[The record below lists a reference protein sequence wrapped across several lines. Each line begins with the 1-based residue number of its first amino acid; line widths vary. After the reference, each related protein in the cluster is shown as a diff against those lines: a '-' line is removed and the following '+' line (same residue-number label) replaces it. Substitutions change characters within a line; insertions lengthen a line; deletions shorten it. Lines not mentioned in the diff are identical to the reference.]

1 MSKFD
6 IEPED
11 QKLVKKVT
19 AQLDEAELALSDS
32 VKGDIA
38 QARMNALR
46 EARAMKSKG
55 ENRAGWQQW
64 FKQPTIAIAAPAT
77 AAVLVTVLISYDGGE
92 AIPMLPV
99 ELITGEVTTDDLAL
113 VENIEFAQDL
123 EFATWL
129 AEQNQEVL
137 L

>member
-1 MSKFD
+1 MSKFEL
-6 IEPED
+6 EPED
-11 QKLVKKVT
+11 QKLVGRVT
-19 AQLDEAELALSDS
+19 TELDNAEAELSEN
-32 VKGDIA
+32 VKADISH
-38 QARMNALR
+38 ARMNALR
-46 EARAMKSKG
+46 EARALKEKSANKS
-55 ENRAGWQQW
+55 QW
-64 FKQPTIAIAAPAT
+64 FKQPSFAVATPAAV
-77 AAVLVTVLISYDGGE
+77 AVLVTVLISYDGGE

-129 AEQNQEVL
+129 AEQDQEVL